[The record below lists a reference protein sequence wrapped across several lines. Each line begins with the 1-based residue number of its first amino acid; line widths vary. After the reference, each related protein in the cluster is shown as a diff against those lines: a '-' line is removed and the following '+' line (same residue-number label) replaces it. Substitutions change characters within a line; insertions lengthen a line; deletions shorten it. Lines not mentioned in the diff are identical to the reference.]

1 MFIFRKVASMIGWF
15 ARMIGGKKIDERF
28 DEGAT
33 YGGFTDSD
41 WINVGN
47 DLKRSIIDLGEKHI

>member
-1 MFIFRKVASMIGWF
+1 MFIFKKIASMIEWG
-15 ARMIGGKKIDERF
+15 ARVIVGRTINDERF

-47 DLKRSIIDLGEKHI
+47 DLKRGIVNYRRH